1 MENDTK
7 SPTTQLKKPTQ
18 TSFGDLV
25 ADMKPW
31 TEEEI
36 LWCKKKYG
44 CQLIHQNA
52 NAIQLSDK
60 SLPNDCLK
68 VTYEVDGVIL
78 YDLTRSSK
86 RVKVFD
92 MYWDKFRD
100 GLKSIEYGQGR
111 INPKLWGYKSPEKK
125 KRK

>member
-1 MENDTK
+1 
-7 SPTTQLKKPTQ
+7 
-18 TSFGDLV
+18 
-25 ADMKPW
+25 MKPW

-52 NAIQLSDK
+52 NAVQLSDT

-68 VTYEVDGVIL
+68 VTYEIDGTIL

-92 MYWDKFRD
+92 MYWDNHRLA
-100 GLKSIEYGQGR
+100 LKSIDWGPGR
-111 INPKLWGYKSPEKK
+111 ANPKLRGQKPPKSKSKK
-125 KRK
+125 